1 MVLFAILCLSFDHI
15 YIYNVNAFVRF
26 LSFSIICSQKIYF
39 SMPWITIN
47 RESCVSISHK
57 TKKNPTQKALDSMYK
72 HILSYKKLFLACRLS
87 RLMAN
92 QIFSFNSYVLSELG
106 HLDKLVD
113 VSTDL
118 IPEEKEWN
126 SWSIFHVIS
135 CSYPK
140 MMHSVAFAME
150 WLKRGN
156 YRIRKMQP
164 SCLSSKMLPTIFVI
178 KYDIMTAFFS
188 FFCPIENDW

>member
-1 MVLFAILCLSFDHI
+1 
-15 YIYNVNAFVRF
+15 
-26 LSFSIICSQKIYF
+26 
-39 SMPWITIN
+39 
-47 RESCVSISHK
+47 
-57 TKKNPTQKALDSMYK
+57 
-72 HILSYKKLFLACRLS
+72 
-87 RLMAN
+87 MAN

-178 KYDIMTAFFS
+178 KYDIMTVFFS
-188 FFCPIENDW
+188 FFCPIENDWYIFSIHLQRFHEFYIRQTQPEIKVLRKTLTEIHEQATLGPKLELLM